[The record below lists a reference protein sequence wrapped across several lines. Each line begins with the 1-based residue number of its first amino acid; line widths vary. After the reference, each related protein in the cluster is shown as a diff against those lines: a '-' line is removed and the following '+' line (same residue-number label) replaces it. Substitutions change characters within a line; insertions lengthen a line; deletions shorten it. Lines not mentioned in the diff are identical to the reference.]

1 MARRPVLRPAPRT
14 LRAAVDAAFQAY
26 AERGVF
32 RGFSMAEG
40 ARGLRVY
47 RFVWLG
53 NRTQLVT
60 LAPASRRLV
69 FVALFP
75 GVRRTPGAVAALRAA
90 IRAHATSAV
99 PAHRRLR
106 PGAGKMEGRVT
117 DGDLSLHLI
126 IGAGHG
132 ITVVRAALAV
142 VNDLFQLLQECFP
155 EYLVTQL
162 GWRDE

>member
-1 MARRPVLRPAPRT
+1 MLPPAART
-14 LRAAVDAAFQAY
+14 LRAAVDATLQAY

-32 RGFSMAEG
+32 RGFSSAEG

-69 FVALFP
+69 FVRLFP
-75 GVRRTPGAVAALRAA
+75 GIRQTPGAAAALRAA

-117 DGDLSLHLI
+117 DGDLSLHLM
-126 IGAGHG
+126 IGARHG
-132 ITVVRAALAV
+132 AAAVRAALAV

-155 EYLVTQL
+155 DYLITQL